1 MPYNIRDSYLE
12 NRILGASPLEL
23 VAILYQEASKS
34 VREAIRQ
41 LETGDIR
48 ARSRAVTR
56 AQLILMELVN
66 SLDLEAGGFIARNLA
81 ELYDYMQ
88 RRLTEANA
96 AQSRAQLEEVA
107 RLLGILEEG
116 WKHCAAADTDLA
128 SERRPAAEVVHAF

>member
-34 VREAIRQ
+34 VREAIGQ
-41 LETGDIR
+41 LDAGDIR

-66 SLDLEAGGFIARNLA
+66 SLDLEAGGSIARSLA
-81 ELYDYMQ
+81 ELDDYMQ
-88 RRLTEANA
+88 IRLTEANA
-96 AQSRAQLEEVA
+96 AQSRKQLEEVA

-116 WKHCAAADTDLA
+116 WKQCAAAETDL
-128 SERRPAAEVVHAF
+128 SGGERQAAEVMHAF

>member
-1 MPYNIRDSYLE
+1 MPYNVRDSYLE

-34 VREAIRQ
+34 VREAILQ
-41 LETGDIR
+41 LEAGDIR

-66 SLDLEAGGFIARNLA
+66 SLDLEAGGSIARSLA

-96 AQSRAQLEEVA
+96 AQSRKQLEEVM
-107 RLLGILEEG
+107 RLLTILEDG
-116 WKHCAAADTDLA
+116 WKQCAMADADSSGDRL
-128 SERRPAAEVVHAF
+128 PAAEAVHAF